1 MKKITLLLLFGY
13 YAAVAQQT
21 EMEIASD
28 TGNSQVVFNQHAN
41 VEMVSAS
48 IAFAPELLRPIE
60 FGWTPK
66 TKKLPKAM
74 LQSYIGEYHLSGKKL
89 KIALKNNETLCLMIP
104 NQPSWE
110 LEPVSKGKFRL
121 KGVAGHSIVFSQDA
135 SELMLTQP
143 KGTFKALKKKA

>member
-1 MKKITLLLLFGY
+1 MTLLLLFGY

-28 TGNSQVVFNQHAN
+28 TVNSRVVFNQHTN

-48 IAFAPELLRPIE
+48 IAFAPELLRPTE

-89 KIALKNNETLCLMIP
+89 KIALKNNETLCLTIP
-104 NQPSWE
+104 NRPPWE
-110 LEPVSKGKFRL
+110 LEPVGKGKFRL
-121 KGVAGHSIVFSQDA
+121 KGVAGYSVVFSQDA
-135 SELMLTQP
+135 SELLLTQSN
-143 KGTFKALKKKA
+143 GTFRALKKKA